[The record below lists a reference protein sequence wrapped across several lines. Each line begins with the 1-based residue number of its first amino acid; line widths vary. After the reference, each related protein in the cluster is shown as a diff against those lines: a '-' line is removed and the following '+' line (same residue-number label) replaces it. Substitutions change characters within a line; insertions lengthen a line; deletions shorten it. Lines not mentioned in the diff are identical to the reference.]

1 MQIKESSKI
10 YDAVIVG
17 SGAGGGMAT
26 KILSEAGLN
35 IAVVEA
41 GPHFDP
47 ANPDQQTQ
55 MKWPWESPR
64 RGANTQ
70 RTFGDFDALYGGWD
84 IPGEPYTRKDGTKF
98 DWFRARML
106 GGRTNHWGRISLRF
120 SARDCKHK
128 DVDGLGDNWPIGY
141 EDVKP

>member
-120 SARDCKHK
+120 SARDFKLRQHLIWWIK
-128 DVDGLGDNWPIGY
+128 
-141 EDVKP
+141 